1 VRANVAGGQP
11 PRIQRDDP
19 LIEPVQPGLTLPHD
33 PRSEAAVAVPRH
45 LQLDA
50 ADLGQQHLA
59 GHPVAAVARPAA
71 GRVVLLIAEV
81 FGHLLGQRPLQH
93 RLRHLGQQAVRAEQ
107 LDPLRLRP
115 GQQLIGQL
123 LIHHRR

>member
-11 PRIQRDDP
+11 ARIQGDDP
-19 LIEPVQPGLTLPHD
+19 LVEPVQPSLSLPHD
-33 PRSEAAVAVPRH
+33 PRVEAAVAVAGN
-45 LQLDA
+45 LQLDP
-50 ADLGQQHLA
+50 ADVGEQRLA

-93 RLRHLGQQAVRAEQ
+93 RLRDLGQQTVRAEQ
-107 LDPLRLRP
+107 LDPFRLRP
-115 GQQLIGQL
+115 SQQLIGQL